1 MSKVIA
7 IAGLGWL
14 GLPLVQHVSLLG
26 YTVKGSVTT
35 PEKAGKL
42 QQAGIDAYPFQI
54 TEKRLEGEVEAL
66 LKNVDVLAIMIPP
79 GLRRNTG
86 ADYVLKMSHFLT
98 AIQTHK
104 VPKVILV
111 SSTSVYADDQGKVTE
126 KDIPQPDT
134 EAGKQLFQVEQL
146 FQNATGIQTAVV
158 RFGGLIGGSRQ
169 PVRYLAG
176 RKDLSGGLS
185 PVNLIQRGDCIRILS
200 EIIKQDAF
208 GHVFNAVHPNHPIKK
223 DYYQA
228 KALELGLEP
237 PQFSETTKDETFKE
251 VHGVHIET
259 ILDYPFKYDI

>member
-1 MSKVIA
+1 MSKVIT

-14 GLPLVQHVSLLG
+14 GLPLTQHLSFLG
-26 YTVKGSVTT
+26 HTVKGSVTT

-42 QQAGIDAYPFQI
+42 QQAGIDAYPFQAG
-54 TEKRLEGEVEAL
+54 EKGLEGATGAL
-66 LKNVDVLAIMIPP
+66 LKDVDVLVIMIPP

-98 AIQTHK
+98 AIQQYQI
-104 VPKVILV
+104 PKVILV

-158 RFGGLIGGSRQ
+158 RFGGLIGGGRQ

-176 RKDLSGGLS
+176 RKELNGGLA

-223 DYYQA
+223 DYYHA

-237 PQFSETTKDETFKE
+237 PQFSETTTDETFKE

-259 ILDYPFKYDI
+259 ILDYQFKYDI